1 MEVNWLISAAL
12 GIGLATAVG
21 FRVFL
26 PLLVLSL
33 AARFDI
39 VPIADSWQWVG
50 SLPALILL
58 TTASFIEI
66 LGYYIPWVDNL
77 LDTLAVP
84 LAGIAGTLVLLA
96 TLVDVDPYISW
107 ALAIIAGGG
116 TAVLFAGSTATV
128 RAASTATTAGLG
140 NAAVSTAE
148 TGVATGVSVLAIFA
162 PVIAIILCIIAFY
175 IVFKL
180 ARKIKR
186 KKQNKSIKRTL

>member
-1 MEVNWLISAAL
+1 MEINWFISAAL

-21 FRVFL
+21 FRVFI
-26 PLLVLSL
+26 PLLLLSL

-39 VPIADSWQWVG
+39 VPIADSWEWLG
-50 SLPALILL
+50 GLPALLL
-58 TTASFIEI
+58 LATATGVEI

-107 ALAIIAGGG
+107 SLAIIAGGG
-116 TAVLFAGSTATV
+116 TAVFVAGSTATL
-128 RAASTATTAGLG
+128 RAASTATTGGLG
-140 NAAVSTAE
+140 NSAVSTIE
-148 TGVATGVSVLAIFA
+148 TGISTGVSVLAIFA
-162 PVIAIILCIIAFY
+162 PVVAIILCIIVFY

-180 ARKIKR
+180 VRKFKH
-186 KKQNKSIKRTL
+186 KN